1 MFKRVGLFLLT
12 NILIMIT
19 ISIVLNVLGVNHY
32 LNAAGINYSQLMV
45 YCLVWG
51 FGGAFISLA
60 LSKFMA
66 KMMMGVKIIDPNIS
80 NDTQTQWLLQTTYRL
95 ANGAGLTKKPEVGI
109 YESDDINAFATGPSK
124 NNSLVAV
131 SSGLLRKMN
140 QAEVE
145 GVLAHEISHVANG
158 DMVTMTLVQGIVNAF
173 GMFLARVIG
182 FFLSQSVDKDKQHV
196 VRMIS
201 TIVLDILF
209 SILGLFVVSYY
220 SRLREFRADKGA
232 AQLTGKEKMIA
243 ALQRLRVE
251 YESALPVPAEKSPVA
266 TLQISNRKSGFMSLL
281 STHPSLEDRIERLRS
296 GI

>member
-1 MFKRVGLFLLT
+1 MFKRIGLFLLT
-12 NILIMIT
+12 NILIMTT

-32 LNAAGINYSQLMV
+32 LTAVGINYGQLMI

-66 KMMMGVKIIDPNIS
+66 KMMMGVKIIDPNIT
-80 NDTQTQWLLQTTYRL
+80 NDSQTQWLLQTTYRL

-109 YESDDINAFATGPSK
+109 YESEDINAFATGPSK

-140 QAEVE
+140 QNEVE

-173 GMFLARVIG
+173 GMFLARVVG
-182 FFLSQSVDKDKQHV
+182 FFLSQSVDKEKQHI

-220 SRLREFRADKGA
+220 SRQREYRADKGA
-232 AQLTGKEKMIA
+232 AQITGKEKMIA

-266 TLQISNRKSGFMSLL
+266 TLQISNRKSGFMNLL

-296 GI
+296 GF

>member
-32 LNAAGINYSQLMV
+32 LTASGINYTQLMIF
-45 YCLVWG
+45 CAVWG

-60 LSKFMA
+60 LSKVMA
-66 KMMMGVKIIDPNIS
+66 KMMMGVKIIDPNKS
-80 NDTQTQWLLQTTYRL
+80 HDAQTQWLLQTTYRL

-124 NNSLVAV
+124 SRSLVAV
-131 SSGLLRKMN
+131 STGLLRKMN

-145 GVLAHEISHVANG
+145 GVLAHEIAHVANG
-158 DMVTMTLVQGIVNAF
+158 DMVTMTLVQGVVNAF

-182 FFLSQSVDKDKQHV
+182 FFISQSVDEEKAHI

-243 ALQRLRVE
+243 ALQRLRTE
-251 YESALPVPAEKSPVA
+251 FESGQPIAADKSPVA
-266 TLQISNRKSGFMSLL
+266 TLQISNRRNGFMKLL
-281 STHPSLEDRIERLRS
+281 STHPSLEDRIARLQS
-296 GI
+296 GV